1 MTEKK
6 ERDKKAEPKSESET
20 KTPSKDEKKTKEA
33 SPKKAEAKETSDKKD
48 EKSVVEQGTKPIKK
62 VSKKKKLVLSLAI
75 AVGVITSIL
84 MLDVIIAWGR
94 FELDKSQSTVEKALN
109 DPDTL
114 TIIYR
119 PDCGRCRQVLPD
131 LFMRHALSKGR
142 EYVLDARKLTPEQ
155 KRELGELS
163 TPTFAY
169 KGEGVQTTDNDE
181 IEGIWQKSHH

>member
-6 ERDKKAEPKSESET
+6 EIGKKEEPKSESET
-20 KTPSKDEKKTKEA
+20 KETSD
-33 SPKKAEAKETSDKKD
+33 KETSDKKD
-48 EKSVVEQGTKPIKK
+48 EESVVEQGTKPIKK

-94 FELDKSQSTVEKALN
+94 FELDKRQSTVEKSLN

>member
-6 ERDKKAEPKSESET
+6 EIGKKEEPKSESET
-20 KTPSKDEKKTKEA
+20 KETSD
-33 SPKKAEAKETSDKKD
+33 KETSDKKD
-48 EKSVVEQGTKPIKK
+48 EELVVEQGTKPIKK

-94 FELDKSQSTVEKALN
+94 FELDKRQSTVEKSLN

>member
-6 ERDKKAEPKSESET
+6 EIGKKEEPKSESET
-20 KTPSKDEKKTKEA
+20 KEK
-33 SPKKAEAKETSDKKD
+33 SDKKD
-48 EKSVVEQGTKPIKK
+48 EESVVEQGTKPIKK
-62 VSKKKKLVLSLAI
+62 VSKKKKLVLRLAI
-75 AVGVITSIL
+75 AFGVITSIL

-94 FELDKSQSTVEKALN
+94 FESDKRQSTVDKSLN

-119 PDCGRCRQVLPD
+119 PDCGRCRQVVPN

-169 KGEGVQTTDNDE
+169 KGEAVQTTDNDE

>member
-6 ERDKKAEPKSESET
+6 EIGKKEEPKSESET
-20 KTPSKDEKKTKEA
+20 K
-33 SPKKAEAKETSDKKD
+33 ETSDKKD
-48 EKSVVEQGTKPIKK
+48 EESVVEQGTKPIKK
-62 VSKKKKLVLSLAI
+62 VSKKKKLVLRLAI
-75 AVGVITSIL
+75 AFGVITSIL

-94 FELDKSQSTVEKALN
+94 FESDKRQSTVDKSLN

-155 KRELGELS
+155 KRDLGELS

-169 KGEGVQTTDNDE
+169 KGEAVQTTNNDE

>member
-6 ERDKKAEPKSESET
+6 EIGKKEEPKSESET
-20 KTPSKDEKKTKEA
+20 K
-33 SPKKAEAKETSDKKD
+33 ETSDKKD
-48 EKSVVEQGTKPIKK
+48 EESVVEQGTKPIKK

-75 AVGVITSIL
+75 AVGVIASIL

-94 FELDKSQSTVEKALN
+94 FESDKRQSTVDKSLN

-169 KGEGVQTTDNDE
+169 KGEAVQTTNNDE

>member
-6 ERDKKAEPKSESET
+6 EIGKKEEPKSESET
-20 KTPSKDEKKTKEA
+20 K
-33 SPKKAEAKETSDKKD
+33 ETSDKKD
-48 EKSVVEQGTKPIKK
+48 EESVVEQGTKPIKK

-75 AVGVITSIL
+75 AVGVIASIL

-94 FELDKSQSTVEKALN
+94 FESDKRQSTVDKSLN

-142 EYVLDARKLTPEQ
+142 EYVLDERKLTPEQ

-169 KGEGVQTTDNDE
+169 KGEAVQTTNNDE

>member
-6 ERDKKAEPKSESET
+6 EIGKKEEPKSESET
-20 KTPSKDEKKTKEA
+20 K
-33 SPKKAEAKETSDKKD
+33 ETSDKKD
-48 EKSVVEQGTKPIKK
+48 EESVVEQGTKPIKK
-62 VSKKKKLVLSLAI
+62 VSKKKKLVLRLAI
-75 AVGVITSIL
+75 AFGVITSIL
-84 MLDVIIAWGR
+84 ILDVIIAWGR
-94 FELDKSQSTVEKALN
+94 FESDKRQSTVDKSLN

-169 KGEGVQTTDNDE
+169 KGEAVQTTDNDE

>member
-6 ERDKKAEPKSESET
+6 EIGKKEEPKSESET
-20 KTPSKDEKKTKEA
+20 K
-33 SPKKAEAKETSDKKD
+33 ETSDKKD
-48 EKSVVEQGTKPIKK
+48 EESVVEQGTKPIKK

-75 AVGVITSIL
+75 AVGVIASIL

-94 FELDKSQSTVEKALN
+94 FELDKRQSTVDKSLN

-169 KGEGVQTTDNDE
+169 KGEAVQTTNNDE

>member
-6 ERDKKAEPKSESET
+6 EIGKKEEPKSESET
-20 KTPSKDEKKTKEA
+20 K
-33 SPKKAEAKETSDKKD
+33 ETSDKKD
-48 EKSVVEQGTKPIKK
+48 EESVVEQGTKPIKK

-75 AVGVITSIL
+75 AVGVIASIL

-94 FELDKSQSTVEKALN
+94 FESDKRQSTVDKSLN

-169 KGEGVQTTDNDE
+169 KGEAVQTTNNDE
-181 IEGIWQKSHH
+181 IEGIWQKSNH

>member
-6 ERDKKAEPKSESET
+6 EIGKKEEPKSES
-20 KTPSKDEKKTKEA
+20 KT
-33 SPKKAEAKETSDKKD
+33 KETSDKKD
-48 EKSVVEQGTKPIKK
+48 EESVVEQGTKPIKK

-94 FELDKSQSTVEKALN
+94 FESDKRQSTVDKSLN

-169 KGEGVQTTDNDE
+169 KGEAVQTTNNDE

>member
-6 ERDKKAEPKSESET
+6 EIGKKEEPKSESET
-20 KTPSKDEKKTKEA
+20 K
-33 SPKKAEAKETSDKKD
+33 ETSDKKD
-48 EKSVVEQGTKPIKK
+48 EESVVEQGPKPIKK

-75 AVGVITSIL
+75 AVGVIASIL

-94 FELDKSQSTVEKALN
+94 FELDKRQSTVEKALN

>member
-6 ERDKKAEPKSESET
+6 EIGKKEEPKSESET
-20 KTPSKDEKKTKEA
+20 K
-33 SPKKAEAKETSDKKD
+33 ETSDKKD
-48 EKSVVEQGTKPIKK
+48 EESVVEQGTKPIKK
-62 VSKKKKLVLSLAI
+62 VSKKKKLVLRLAI
-75 AVGVITSIL
+75 AFGVITSIL

-94 FELDKSQSTVEKALN
+94 FESDKRQSTVDKSLN

-119 PDCGRCRQVLPD
+119 PDCGRCRQVVPN

-169 KGEGVQTTDNDE
+169 KGEAVQTTDNDE

>member
-6 ERDKKAEPKSESET
+6 EIGKKEEPKSESET
-20 KTPSKDEKKTKEA
+20 K
-33 SPKKAEAKETSDKKD
+33 ETSDKKD
-48 EKSVVEQGTKPIKK
+48 EESVVEQGTKPIKK
-62 VSKKKKLVLSLAI
+62 VSKKKKLVLRLAI
-75 AVGVITSIL
+75 AFGVITSIL

-94 FELDKSQSTVEKALN
+94 FESDKRQSTVDKSLN

-169 KGEGVQTTDNDE
+169 KGEAVQTTNNDE

>member
-6 ERDKKAEPKSESET
+6 EIGKKEEPKSESET
-20 KTPSKDEKKTKEA
+20 K
-33 SPKKAEAKETSDKKD
+33 ETSDKKD
-48 EKSVVEQGTKPIKK
+48 EESVVEQGTKPIKK

-94 FELDKSQSTVEKALN
+94 FELDKRQSTVEKSLN

-169 KGEGVQTTDNDE
+169 KGEAVQTTNNDE

>member
-6 ERDKKAEPKSESET
+6 EIGKKEEPKSESET
-20 KTPSKDEKKTKEA
+20 KETSD
-33 SPKKAEAKETSDKKD
+33 KETSDKKD
-48 EKSVVEQGTKPIKK
+48 EESVVEQGTKPIKK

-75 AVGVITSIL
+75 AVGVIASIL

-94 FELDKSQSTVEKALN
+94 FELDKRQSTVEKALN

>member
-6 ERDKKAEPKSESET
+6 EIGKKEEPKSESET
-20 KTPSKDEKKTKEA
+20 K
-33 SPKKAEAKETSDKKD
+33 ETSDKKD
-48 EKSVVEQGTKPIKK
+48 EESVVEPVTKPIKK

-75 AVGVITSIL
+75 AVGVIASIL

-94 FELDKSQSTVEKALN
+94 FESDKRQSTVDKSLN

-169 KGEGVQTTDNDE
+169 KGEAVQTTNNDE

>member
-6 ERDKKAEPKSESET
+6 EIGKKEEPKSESET
-20 KTPSKDEKKTKEA
+20 KETSD
-33 SPKKAEAKETSDKKD
+33 KETSDKKD
-48 EKSVVEQGTKPIKK
+48 EESVVEQGAKPIKK

-94 FELDKSQSTVEKALN
+94 FELDKRQSTVEKSLN

-119 PDCGRCRQVLPD
+119 PDCSRCRQVLPD

-155 KRELGELS
+155 KRELGERS

>member
-6 ERDKKAEPKSESET
+6 EIGKKEEPKSESET
-20 KTPSKDEKKTKEA
+20 K
-33 SPKKAEAKETSDKKD
+33 ETSDKKD
-48 EKSVVEQGTKPIKK
+48 EESVVEQGTKPIKK

-75 AVGVITSIL
+75 AVGVIASIL

-94 FELDKSQSTVEKALN
+94 FELDKRQSTVEKSLN

-155 KRELGELS
+155 KRELGERS

>member
-6 ERDKKAEPKSESET
+6 EIGKKEEPKSESET
-20 KTPSKDEKKTKEA
+20 KEK
-33 SPKKAEAKETSDKKD
+33 SDKKD
-48 EKSVVEQGTKPIKK
+48 EESVVEQGTKPIKK
-62 VSKKKKLVLSLAI
+62 VSKKKKLVLRLAI
-75 AVGVITSIL
+75 AFGVITSIL

-94 FELDKSQSTVEKALN
+94 FESDKRQSTVDKSLN

-169 KGEGVQTTDNDE
+169 KGEAVQTTDNDE

>member
-6 ERDKKAEPKSESET
+6 EIGKKEEPKSESET
-20 KTPSKDEKKTKEA
+20 K
-33 SPKKAEAKETSDKKD
+33 ETSDKKD
-48 EKSVVEQGTKPIKK
+48 EESVVEQGAKPIKK

-94 FELDKSQSTVEKALN
+94 FELDKRQSTVEKALN

-155 KRELGELS
+155 KRDLGELS

-169 KGEGVQTTDNDE
+169 KGEAVQTTNNDE

>member
-6 ERDKKAEPKSESET
+6 EIGKKEEPKSESET
-20 KTPSKDEKKTKEA
+20 K
-33 SPKKAEAKETSDKKD
+33 ETSDKKD
-48 EKSVVEQGTKPIKK
+48 EESVVEQGTKPIKK

-94 FELDKSQSTVEKALN
+94 FELDKRQSTVEKSLN

-155 KRELGELS
+155 KRELGERS

>member
-6 ERDKKAEPKSESET
+6 EIGKKEEPKSESET
-20 KTPSKDEKKTKEA
+20 K
-33 SPKKAEAKETSDKKD
+33 ETSDKKD
-48 EKSVVEQGTKPIKK
+48 EELVVEQGTKPIKK

-94 FELDKSQSTVEKALN
+94 FELDKRQSTVEKSLN

>member
-6 ERDKKAEPKSESET
+6 EIGKKEEPKSESET
-20 KTPSKDEKKTKEA
+20 K
-33 SPKKAEAKETSDKKD
+33 ETSDKKD
-48 EKSVVEQGTKPIKK
+48 EESVVEQGTKPIKK
-62 VSKKKKLVLSLAI
+62 VSKKKKLVLRLAI
-75 AVGVITSIL
+75 AFGVITSIL

-94 FELDKSQSTVEKALN
+94 FESDKRQSTVDKSLN
-109 DPDTL
+109 DSDTL

-169 KGEGVQTTDNDE
+169 KGEAVQTTDNDE

>member
-6 ERDKKAEPKSESET
+6 EIGKKEEPKSES
-20 KTPSKDEKKTKEA
+20 KT
-33 SPKKAEAKETSDKKD
+33 KETSDKKD
-48 EKSVVEQGTKPIKK
+48 EESVVEQGTKPIKK
-62 VSKKKKLVLSLAI
+62 VSKKKKLVLRLAI
-75 AVGVITSIL
+75 AFGVITSIL

-94 FELDKSQSTVEKALN
+94 FESDKRQSTVDKSLN

-169 KGEGVQTTDNDE
+169 KGEAVQTTNNDE

>member
-6 ERDKKAEPKSESET
+6 EIGKKEEPKSES
-20 KTPSKDEKKTKEA
+20 KT
-33 SPKKAEAKETSDKKD
+33 KETSDKKD
-48 EKSVVEQGTKPIKK
+48 EESVVEQGTKPIKK

-75 AVGVITSIL
+75 AVGVIASIL

-94 FELDKSQSTVEKALN
+94 FESDKRQSTVDKSLN

-169 KGEGVQTTDNDE
+169 KGEAVQTTNNDE

>member
-6 ERDKKAEPKSESET
+6 EIGKKEEPKSESET
-20 KTPSKDEKKTKEA
+20 K
-33 SPKKAEAKETSDKKD
+33 ETSDKKD
-48 EKSVVEQGTKPIKK
+48 EELVVEQGTKPIKK

-94 FELDKSQSTVEKALN
+94 FELDKRQSTVEKSLN

-155 KRELGELS
+155 KRELGERS